1 MLTLEWA
8 DSSLW
13 RCGGELCLELDRVL
27 WRYHHD
33 SVSLKSLCMARSSSS
48 TKYLNWYQQRAG
60 EAPKLLIYFASTL
73 LSGISSRFSGSGSG
87 LDYTLTIRSCGDII
101 MTQSPSSLSARP
113 GETISLNCKT
123 SSTIL
128 YNSKNYLAW
137 YQQKSGDAPI
147 LLIYY
152 ASTLQS
158 GISSRFSGSG
168 SGLDYTLTISNV
180 QPEDAGHYYCMQ
192 RHSTPLT
199 Q

>member
-1 MLTLEWA
+1 MFH
-8 DSSLW
+8 SRRIS
-13 RCGGELCLELDRVL
+13 RV
-27 WRYHHD
+27 
-33 SVSLKSLCMARSSSS
+33 SKF
-48 TKYLNWYQQRAG
+48 KG
-60 EAPKLLIYFASTL
+60 
-73 LSGISSRFSGSGSG
+73 
-87 LDYTLTIRSCGDII
+87 SCGDII

-113 GETISLNCKT
+113 GETVSLNCKT

-137 YQQKSGDAPI
+137 YQQKSGEAPK

-180 QPEDAGHYYCMQ
+180 QPEDGGYYYCQ
-192 RHSTPLT
+192 QGYSTPFT